1 MFYVAVPACVVE
13 ELGPVTSLKRSVA
26 LSKGFRWKVFGLFLL
41 WITGAFFVSI
51 GLNFIWGLVQ
61 GFDLGFVQG
70 LSISVEPA
78 KEPMKYIATLG
89 RFAIQGMIAA
99 FGAVLASNADHT
111 SRAAKESI
119 DIERI
124 VPVFDRTRWHVC

>member
-1 MFYVAVPACVVE
+1 
-13 ELGPVTSLKRSVA
+13 
-26 LSKGFRWKVFGLFLL
+26 
-41 WITGAFFVSI
+41 VSI

-61 GFDLGFVQG
+61 GFILGFVQG

-78 KEPMKYIATLG
+78 EEPMKYVATLG

-99 FGAVLASNADHT
+99 FGAVLASNAYYT
-111 SRAAKESI
+111 LRAAKESI

-124 VPVFDRTRWHVC
+124 VPVFD